1 MEVPMNDSITIP
13 RESLETFLSIAN
25 RILDRTSGA
34 APEAIE
40 RAEVTLQSNNRKHL
54 AEAVYQ
60 AEKAIFDNDVGSLTA
75 EQMSD
80 NANKRRACEDSF
92 SRDKTDFIEGRRR

>member
-1 MEVPMNDSITIP
+1 MDDLITIP
-13 RESLETFLSIAN
+13 RESLEIFLAVAS

-40 RAEVTLQSNNRKHL
+40 RTEVTLQNNHRKQL

-60 AEKAIFDNDVGSLTA
+60 AEKAIYDNNIGSLTA
-75 EQMSD
+75 EQMSA
-80 NANKRRACEDSF
+80 NARRKHEFEDF
-92 SRDKTDFIEGRRR
+92 SDDKMNFIEGRRR

>member
-1 MEVPMNDSITIP
+1 MDDLITIP
-13 RESLETFLSIAN
+13 RESLETFLSVAN

-40 RAEVTLQSNNRKHL
+40 RTEVTLQSNNRKHL

-60 AEKAIFDNDVGSLTA
+60 AEKAIFDNDIGSLTA

-80 NANKRRACEDSF
+80 NANKRRTWEDNF
-92 SRDKTDFIEGRRR
+92 SRDKTDFIEGKR